1 MSDLNGKTA
10 VVTGG
15 ARGIGR
21 AFAERLAADGAAV
34 AILDLGDGAETVDAI
49 TAAGGRALA
58 VKVDISDPE
67 AVSAAAA
74 TVEREFGPV
83 QILVNNAAIHPDPP
97 IPFLEMTF
105 DQWRRMMT
113 INLDSMF
120 LVTRALAPAMTKT
133 GWGRIVNMS
142 SSSAWVAVPNGSHY
156 GTSKSAVVG
165 LTRALA
171 TEFGQ
176 FGITVN
182 AIAPSMVRTDGL
194 LSFVDEEVFGAVAT
208 TQSVQTKMLPEHLVG
223 TLAYLVSNE
232 AELMTAQVMHVDGG
246 TVRVG

>member
-1 MSDLNGKTA
+1 MPDLNGKTA
-10 VVTGG
+10 LVTGG

-34 AILDLGDGAETVDAI
+34 AILDLGDGTETVDAI
-49 TAAGGRALA
+49 TAAGGRAIA
-58 VKVDISDPE
+58 VRTDISDPDS
-67 AVSAAAA
+67 VAAAA
-74 TVEREFGPV
+74 EHVEQELGAV
-83 QILVNNAAIHPDPP
+83 HILVNNAGIHPDPP
-97 IPFLEMTF
+97 IPFLEMSF
-105 DQWRRMMT
+105 DQWRRMLT

-120 LVTRALAPAMTKT
+120 LVTRAFAPAMTKT
-133 GWGRIVNMS
+133 GWGRIINMS
-142 SSSAWVAVPNGSHY
+142 SASAWVAVPNGSHY

-176 FGITVN
+176 FGVTVN
-182 AIAPSMVRTDGL
+182 SIAPSMVRTDGL

-223 TLAYLVSNE
+223 ALSFLVSNE
-232 AELMTAQVMHVDGG
+232 AEMMTAQVLHVDGG